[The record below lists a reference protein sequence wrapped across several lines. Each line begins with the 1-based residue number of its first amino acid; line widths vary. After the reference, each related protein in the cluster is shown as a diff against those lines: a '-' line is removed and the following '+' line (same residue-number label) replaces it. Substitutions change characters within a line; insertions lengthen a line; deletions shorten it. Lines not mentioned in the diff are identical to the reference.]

1 MYQLEY
7 FLNSISYFPPLGTYL
22 IFYAHLD
29 HVLSLVLL
37 AGSFSGSRKSV
48 RGSRDCLEDLHS
60 IFEPSQIWP
69 NLASWNPE
77 DADYLHLYDP
87 TLPIGES
94 PSKKK
99 KGPTKDESEN
109 EENSTYY
116 TPLHG
121 PLTVRMFPI
130 SHGPS
135 YDSSAFFIHHTSL
148 GREFLFFGDIEYNLS
163 SINPRIS
170 NVWSAAAPKFVSGEL
185 SAVFIE
191 CSWPS
196 GRPDDKMFGHLTPE
210 HLVAELQVLANFVS
224 KHRNLSNN
232 YPASTNPRVTSISP
246 RRRSSSSASPERK
259 RLKQSVDEDP
269 SEGGRRPV
277 LQNALSG
284 LRVYIIHCKEELTRQ
299 DNTKPINQVISNQVR
314 ELVNKLELGVEIVAA
329 EQGSLI
335 REFYIHSFPA
345 LNHAV

>member
-48 RGSRDCLEDLHS
+48 RGSRDCLEDLYS
-60 IFEPSQIWP
+60 IFEPSQIWL

-77 DADYLHLYDP
+77 DADYLYLYDP

-121 PLTVRMFPI
+121 PLTVCMFSI

-148 GREFLFFGDIEYNLS
+148 GREFLFFGDVEYDLS

-224 KHRNLSNN
+224 EHRNLSNN

>member
-1 MYQLEY
+1 M
-7 FLNSISYFPPLGTYL
+7 
-22 IFYAHLD
+22 
-29 HVLSLVLL
+29 SLVLL
-37 AGSFSGSRKSV
+37 AGSFSGSRKS
-48 RGSRDCLEDLHS
+48 
-60 IFEPSQIWP
+60 IWP

-99 KGPTKDESEN
+99 KGPTQDESEN

-116 TPLHG
+116 TPLRG
-121 PLTVRMFPI
+121 PLTVCMFPI

-148 GREFLFFGDIEYNLS
+148 GREFLFFGDVEYDLS

-170 NVWSAAAPKFVSGEL
+170 NVWSAAAPKFV

-210 HLVAELQVLANFVS
+210 HLIAELQVLANFVS
-224 KHRNLSNN
+224 EHRNLSNN

-284 LRVYIIHCKEELTRQ
+284 LRVYIVHCKEELTRP

-335 REFYIHSFPA
+335 HIVSIGA
-345 LNHAV
+345 SL